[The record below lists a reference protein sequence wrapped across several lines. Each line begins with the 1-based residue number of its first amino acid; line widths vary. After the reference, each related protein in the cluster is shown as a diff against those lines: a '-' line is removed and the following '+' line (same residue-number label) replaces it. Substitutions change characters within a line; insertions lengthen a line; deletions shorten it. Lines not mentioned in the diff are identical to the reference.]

1 MGKARRRAA
10 EQKMANKTVEALVK
24 CPFFVKEN
32 ETRIMCEGY
41 IKNTC
46 MITGFPASAAKRA
59 HLRACCFHEDG
70 GSCFF
75 AQSLFRKYE
84 EN

>member
-1 MGKARRRAA
+1 
-10 EQKMANKTVEALVK
+10 MANKTVDALVK
-24 CPFFVKEN
+24 CPFYVKEN
-32 ETRIMCEGY
+32 ENRIVCEGY

-46 MITGFPASAAKRA
+46 MITKFTDAAQKKA

-70 GSCFF
+70 GKCFF

-84 EN
+84 AE

>member
-1 MGKARRRAA
+1 
-10 EQKMANKTVEALVK
+10 MANKSVEALIK
-24 CPFFVKEN
+24 CPFFVIEN
-32 ETRIMCEGY
+32 DTRIMCEGY

-46 MITGFPASAAKRA
+46 MITKFTAPAAKRA
-59 HLRACCFHEDG
+59 HLRECCFHEGG
-70 GSCFF
+70 GSCYF